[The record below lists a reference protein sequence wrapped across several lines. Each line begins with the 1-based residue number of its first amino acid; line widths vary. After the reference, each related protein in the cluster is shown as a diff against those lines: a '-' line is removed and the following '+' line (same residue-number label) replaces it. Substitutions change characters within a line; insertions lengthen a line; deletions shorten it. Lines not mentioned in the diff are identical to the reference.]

1 MKFFRK
7 IVCGFIAF
15 IAIAKNTYADM
26 VVIEEP
32 TILGDLEI
40 EELMIVL
47 GIVLFVLLAIAYYI
61 VGKFEKNKSDSKE
74 EKNIDD
80 LKEESDEKDK

>member
-61 VGKFEKNKSDSKE
+61 VRKFEKNKSDSKE

>member
-26 VVIEEP
+26 IDIEEP

>member
-7 IVCGFIAF
+7 IVCGFIVF

-26 VVIEEP
+26 IDIEEP

>member
-47 GIVLFVLLAIAYYI
+47 GIVLFVLLAIAYFI
-61 VGKFEKNKSDSKE
+61 AGKFEKNKSDSKE

>member
-15 IAIAKNTYADM
+15 ITIAKNTYADM
-26 VVIEEP
+26 IDIEEP